1 MKTDETPAAV
11 EERPDKQQKPDK
23 NELTVIVYAPRTPAP
38 KTFMWLK
45 TFKVGEAA
53 REAATAFGYQGGNP
67 GLQNVKGQVLDNKKS
82 LVAEGV
88 RDGDT
93 LELIDGGGGV

>member
-1 MKTDETPAAV
+1 MKAEETPVAV
-11 EERPDKQQKPDK
+11 EERLDKQQKPDK
-23 NELTVIVYAPRTPAP
+23 NELTVIVYAPRTPDP
-38 KTFMWLK
+38 KTFTWLK
-45 TFKVGEAA
+45 TLNVGTAA

-67 GLQNVKGQVLDNKKS
+67 GLQNAKGQVLDNRKP

-88 RDGDT
+88 RDGDI